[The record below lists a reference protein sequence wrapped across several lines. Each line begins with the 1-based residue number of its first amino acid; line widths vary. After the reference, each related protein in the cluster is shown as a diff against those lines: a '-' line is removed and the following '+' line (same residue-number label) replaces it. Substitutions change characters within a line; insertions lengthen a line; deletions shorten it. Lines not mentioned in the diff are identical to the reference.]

1 MAQSYTRQ
9 STFADGDTITATLF
23 NNEYNQLANVFA
35 YSATSSATTGHRH
48 DGTAAQGG
56 NIPQIGDLDFKN
68 KIVVDSTNNR
78 WGVFVEVSGTA
89 VEQIRIQDG
98 AIVPVTDSDIDLGT
112 SSLEFKDLFLDG
124 TAHIDTLDVDVNAT
138 VAGTLGVT
146 GVATLSSDLSVGGN
160 LTVTGNATI
169 AGNLTFGDA
178 ASDTVAFSADVAS
191 NLLPSA
197 DNTYDLGASGSE
209 WKDLY
214 IDGTANIDSLVAD
227 TADING
233 GTIDGATIA
242 TSDIT
247 VGSGKTLNV
256 SAGTLTLADDQISGD
271 KVEGG
276 TIAATTI
283 TTLTSTTGN
292 ITSVNATTVDT
303 TNLEVTTLKAKD
315 GTAAGSIADST
326 GIVTV
331 ASSVLTTTDINGGTI
346 DGVTIG
352 GSSAG
357 DITYANLSDGTI
369 TITAFVDE
377 DDMSS
382 DSATLVPTQQS
393 VKAYVDAQV
402 TAQDFDFQG
411 DTGGALSIDLDSET
425 MTFTGGT
432 GIDTS
437 GSGNAVTFAIDSTV
451 TTLTGSQT
459 LTNKVLT
466 SPDINTPDIDG
477 GTIDGAVIGGSSAAA
492 ITGTVITGSS
502 LDISGDADIDGTLE
516 ADAITV
522 NGTALDEVIADTVG
536 AMVSSNT
543 ETNISVTYDDSD
555 NTLDFVIGTL
565 NQDTTG
571 NAATATALETA
582 RTIGGVSFDGTANIT
597 PTTFTTATF
606 SGDVNVD
613 SGVLFADVSAN
624 RVGINQTSPDVSLDL
639 GANTDAVHV
648 PVGTTAQRPGSAAA
662 GYFRYNTSL
671 AQFEGYTDAWGAI
684 GGGGTNTFTHD
695 VFTCNG
701 STTAFALSQS
711 TESEN
716 NLIVFIDGVFQE
728 QGAYSIATSAG
739 TTTLTLS
746 AAPVSGRKLVV
757 YSVAAGVSGSN
768 LNIDSMTGDGSD
780 TTLTLSINP
789 VNENN
794 TQVFIDGVYQS
805 KSNYS
810 ISGTTLTFSTA
821 PPTGSAVEVMTMT
834 QTEVNVPVDGT
845 ITSAKLSGDLTLPGS
860 LTFAD
865 SEKAIFGAGSDLQIY
880 HDGDHSYIADVGAGD
895 LILQAGN
902 DLILR
907 QPDGSTEYLRANEGA
922 GVQIYHNGS
931 QKFLTTATGIDVTG
945 VLTADG
951 LTLENSTAPVFRLA
965 NSSGTI
971 SAGGDLGLIEFYSDD
986 DSGGGNAVKATMSTV
1001 QPAASPV
1008 SGEVVFKTSE
1018 STGSL
1023 TERLRV
1029 KATGIDVSGAAD
1041 ATVRVEATSGND
1053 ASLFLTEAGTGNVGA
1068 QLVYDGGDNK
1078 LHFKVGNN
1086 TDLTRMIID
1095 RDTGNVSIGTT
1106 TSNSKLNVAS
1116 SQDSLKYNEGITV
1129 FRSTGSNKMFL
1140 NCVGGGANIVGSNSP
1155 ITFNYHD
1162 QTTNAVT
1169 EAMRI
1174 DSSRRVGI
1182 GMTANTGCLL
1192 NVNDHIRAENSAFL
1206 AGRENAALPAFAFH
1220 DDTDTGMFNVAS
1232 NILAFSTAGSERM
1245 RITSAGALQLSDV
1258 NSPNDIN
1265 TAIYS
1270 NSDVLEFEAFGTN
1283 GAIAFST
1290 GSGVDER
1297 MRIDASG
1304 NVGIGRTDPSQLLE
1318 VHKSTGGD
1326 QTVAKFSAHNY
1337 GDTGKTYIEI
1347 GTEHGDGSSRIGS
1360 FNTSGNKSALVFEV
1374 HSNTSGSFSEAMR
1387 LDDAGNLLVG
1397 VSAFANNTLGVAIR
1411 GASSGATDESIR
1423 CAVPS
1428 TGSVLQIG
1436 FYNGNGRVGS
1446 VSTSGSATAY
1456 NTSSD
1461 QRLKENIVDA
1471 DDAGSK
1477 IDAIQ
1482 VRKFDWKADGSHQDY
1497 GMVAQE
1503 LQAVAP
1509 EAVSAPED
1517 SEEMMGVDYSKLVPM
1532 MLKEIQSLRARIAA
1546 LES

>member
-9 STFADGDTITATLF
+9 STFADGDTITASLF
-23 NNEYNQLANVFA
+23 NNEYNQLLNAFA
-35 YSATSSATTGHRH
+35 YSSSSSATTGHRH
-48 DGTAAQGG
+48 DGSTGQGG
-56 NIPQIGDLDFKN
+56 NVPQIGDLDFNN

-78 WGVFVEVSGTA
+78 WGVYVEVSGSA

-98 AIVPVTDSDIDLGT
+98 AIVPVTDNDIDLGT

-124 TAHIDTLDVDVNAT
+124 TAHVDTLDVDVNAT

-146 GVATLSSDLSVGGN
+146 GATTLSSDLSVGGN

-477 GTIDGAVIGGSSAAA
+477 GTIDGTVIGGASAAA

-543 ETNISVTYDDSD
+543 ETNIAVTYDDSD

-582 RTIGGVSFDGTANIT
+582 RTIGGTSFDGTANIAIALANTATTLATARTIGGVSFDGSADIT

-613 SGVLFADVSAN
+613 SGVLFVDVSEN
-624 RVGINQTSPDVSLDL
+624 KVGINQASPDVSLDL
-639 GANTDAVHV
+639 GSNTDAVHV

-671 AQFEGYTDAWGAI
+671 SQFEGYTDAWGAI

-695 VFTCNG
+695 VFTCDG
-701 STTAFALSQS
+701 STTEFALSQS

-716 NLIVFIDGVFQE
+716 NLIVFVDGVFQE
-728 QGAYSIATSAG
+728 QSAYSIATSSG
-739 TTTLTLS
+739 VTTLTMS
-746 AAPVSGRKLVV
+746 AAPANGRKLVV
-757 YSVAAGVSGSN
+757 YTVAAGVSGSN
-768 LNIDSMTGDGSD
+768 LNIDTMTGDGSD

-805 KSNYS
+805 KANYS

-821 PPTGSAVEVMTMT
+821 PPTGSSVEVMTMT
-834 QTEVNVPVDGT
+834 QTDINVPVDGT

-880 HDGDHSYIADVGAGD
+880 HDASDSVILDNGTGNLKIQADD
-895 LILQAGN
+895 LVLKNA
-902 DLILR
+902 
-907 QPDGSTEYLRANEGA
+907 DGSKEYLKGTNGGSVR
-922 GVQIYHNGS
+922 VRHNNTTV
-931 QKFLTTATGIDVTG
+931 LETTATGIDVTG
-945 VLTADG
+945 NITVGTNDTIIAENNIRFKSTGAAYIDHNTVGQDINFRVSGSSSLDTTA
-951 LTLENSTAPVFRLA
+951 LSIT
-965 NSSGTI
+965 
-971 SAGGDLGLIEFYSDD
+971 SAGSVGIGVAAPEVTAHVSNAVAAGSDNLALRIQNPTNAADARVGIGFHVNAVTGAGWDGAYIQSANTGSDSGDLRF
-986 DSGGGNAVKATMSTV
+986 
-1001 QPAASPV
+1001 
-1008 SGEVVFKTSE
+1008 
-1018 STGSL
+1018 GSVTNNTL
-1023 TERLRV
+1023 TER
-1029 KATGIDVSGAAD
+1029 
-1041 ATVRVEATSGND
+1041 
-1053 ASLFLTEAGTGNVGA
+1053 
-1068 QLVYDGGDNK
+1068 
-1078 LHFKVGNN
+1078 
-1086 TDLTRMIID
+1086 
-1095 RDTGNVSIGTT
+1095 
-1106 TSNSKLNVAS
+1106 
-1116 SQDSLKYNEGITV
+1116 
-1129 FRSTGSNKMFL
+1129 
-1140 NCVGGGANIVGSNSP
+1140 
-1155 ITFNYHD
+1155 
-1162 QTTNAVT
+1162 
-1169 EAMRI
+1169 MRI
-1174 DSSRRVGI
+1174 DSS
-1182 GMTANTGCLL
+1182 
-1192 NVNDHIRAENSAFL
+1192 
-1206 AGRENAALPAFAFH
+1206 
-1220 DDTDTGMFNVAS
+1220 
-1232 NILAFSTAGSERM
+1232 
-1245 RITSAGALQLSDV
+1245 
-1258 NSPNDIN
+1258 
-1265 TAIYS
+1265 
-1270 NSDVLEFEAFGTN
+1270 
-1283 GAIAFST
+1283 
-1290 GSGVDER
+1290 
-1297 MRIDASG
+1297 
-1304 NVGIGRTDPSQLLE
+1304 
-1318 VHKSTGGD
+1318 
-1326 QTVAKFSAHNY
+1326 
-1337 GDTGKTYIEI
+1337 
-1347 GTEHGDGSSRIGS
+1347 
-1360 FNTSGNKSALVFEV
+1360 
-1374 HSNTSGSFSEAMR
+1374 
-1387 LDDAGNLLVG
+1387 GNLLVG
-1397 VSAFANNTLGVAIR
+1397 KSSSSFTTAGVELAQGGTAGKVQIQRSSSPLALVNLTDDGGILNFYKGTTTVGSIGTLSSALTIGTGDTGIQFNADNNAVMPHNITTGANVDDSIDIGYSSGGTNRRFKDLYISGTANVGGLYSDAGTGNIAATFESTDAGSYINIIDSGSGTFGAMIGAISDNMVFAPNNVESMRLSSAGNLSVGTTAVINTGIVSVQFTGASQNGISIKTTTASNGSKFLSFAN
-1411 GASSGATDESIR
+1411 SGGSEIGYVEENSN
-1423 CAVPS
+1423 S
-1428 TGSVLQIG
+1428 TVNYSV
-1436 FYNGNGRVGS
+1436 
-1446 VSTSGSATAY
+1446 
-1456 NTSSD
+1456 SSD
-1461 QRLKENIVDA
+1461 QRLKDNIVDA
-1471 DDAGSK
+1471 PSASDD

-1482 VRKFDWKADGSHQDY
+1482 VRSFDWKINGSHQKY

-1503 LQAVAP
+1503 LQTVAP
-1509 EAVSAPED
+1509 EAVSGSAD
-1517 SEEMMGVDYSKLVPM
+1517 SEKMMGVDYSKLVPM
-1532 MLKEIQSLRARIAA
+1532 MLKEIQSLRARVAQ